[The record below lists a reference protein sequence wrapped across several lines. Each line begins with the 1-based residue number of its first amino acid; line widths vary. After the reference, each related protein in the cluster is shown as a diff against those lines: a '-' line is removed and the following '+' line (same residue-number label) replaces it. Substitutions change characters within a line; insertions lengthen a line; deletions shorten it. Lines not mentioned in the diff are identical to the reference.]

1 MIYMLIGV
9 VLRKTGVVDERI
21 MRGANNIV
29 YYVTLPLMC
38 YRAIAAADIETMFD
52 TPFLLYMAIGIVAV
66 FALSFWLVPIFCKE
80 NKRRGVL
87 ILGVFRSNDA
97 IFGLAVA
104 AALLGENNL
113 GMMSIAISLSVPLF
127 SILAVIA
134 MERFRSERV
143 RFGTVL
149 LRVIRNPIMIACY
162 LGFLINLLNIEFPA
176 VMQKPID
183 SLAAATTPIAF
194 ILLGGT
200 ISFAAVRK
208 NRAAITAISLL
219 RLLIVPLLAVSSLL
233 LLGFR
238 GEYIVVALIIFGAPV
253 AMLTY
258 TMAVGMQADDELAGT
273 LVAVTSV
280 LSIVTMFFFI
290 FLLKQFAFI

>member
-176 VMQKPID
+176 VIQKPID